1 LTTASK
7 PAADETVGP
16 NTRTLAVLDTTPA
29 YLVGIVPAAEATS
42 GVGRRCYLHA
52 GPPLGDDPLPPPM
65 RGALLGALVFEGEA
79 ADLAEAQ
86 ELVDAGEVSV
96 SSCHESGGVG
106 AMAGIVTPSMPVV
119 VVESDAGRR
128 AFSPLNEGLG
138 RALRFGSNQ
147 PDILT
152 RLAWIR
158 DVAAPLLDGAVAS
171 LPRLDVTTLQT
182 EGLRRGDECHNR
194 NVASTAA
201 LVARLAP
208 ALVGSDGSREN
219 VAAVLHYASSNPH
232 FFLPFSMAA
241 GKVVADSAHG
251 IAGSSIVTAIS
262 ANGRRVG
269 IRVSGLGD
277 SWFVG
282 DAPVGT
288 PRLFDGFTIDDVQ
301 PMMGD
306 SFVTEVI
313 GLGAFAMQAAPAIA
327 SFIGGDPAE
336 LGSRIDEMR
345 AITVGRSSRFLV
357 PHMGFGGTPL
367 GIDVERVVATGIPP
381 LVNNGLAHRKPG
393 GGQVGAG
400 LTTLPLEPFVAA
412 AEELRAVTS

>member
-1 LTTASK
+1 MTAVSN

-16 NTRTLAVLDTTPA
+16 NSRAFAALDATPA
-29 YLVGIVPAAEATS
+29 FVVGVIPAAEATPV
-42 GVGRRCYLHA
+42 VGRRKYLHA
-52 GPPLGDDPLPPPM
+52 GPPLGDDALPPPM
-65 RGALLGALVFEGEA
+65 WGALLGALVFEGEA
-79 ADLAEAQ
+79 ADLAEA
-86 ELVDAGEVSV
+86 EGIVAAGEVEL
-96 SSCHESGGVG
+96 SSCHDAGVVG
-106 AMAGIVTPSMPVV
+106 AMAGVVTPSMPVV

-152 RLAWIR
+152 RLSWIR
-158 DVAAPLLDGAVAS
+158 DVAAPLLDAAIAA
-171 LPRLDVTTLQT
+171 LPPLDVTTLQA

-208 ALVGSDGSREN
+208 ALVGSEDSREN
-219 VAAVLHYASSNPH
+219 LAAVLHYASSNPH

-241 GKVVADSAHG
+241 SKVVADSAHG
-251 IAGSSIVTAIS
+251 IDRSGIVTAIS

-277 SWFVG
+277 EWFVA

-306 SFVTEVI
+306 SFVTEVV
-313 GLGAFAMQAAPAIA
+313 GLGAFAMHAAPAIA
-327 SFIGGDPAE
+327 SFIGGNPAE
-336 LGSRIDEMR
+336 LALRIDEMT
-345 AITVGRSSRFLV
+345 AITAGTSSRFLV
-357 PHMGFGGTPL
+357 PHTGFGGTPL
-367 GIDVERVVATGIPP
+367 GIDVERVAASGIAPV
-381 LVNNGLAHRKPG
+381 VNNGLAHRKPG

-412 AEELRAVTS
+412 TAELRAVAT